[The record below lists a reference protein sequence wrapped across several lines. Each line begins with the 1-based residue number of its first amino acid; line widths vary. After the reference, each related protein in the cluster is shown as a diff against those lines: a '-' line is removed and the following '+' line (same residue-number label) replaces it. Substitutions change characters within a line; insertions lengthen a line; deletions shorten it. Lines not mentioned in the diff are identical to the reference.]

1 MTKVYRVYDDEWE
14 QPMGEIQIREF
25 AISQVYN
32 SPDDFLPENI
42 NFLNTDEKETLV
54 NLANKI
60 LNSPNLIPNTLTMK
74 EVKLILT
81 ERCFDIEELNIY

>member
-14 QPMGEIQIREF
+14 QAMGEVQIREF

-42 NFLNTDEKETLV
+42 NFLNTDEKEKVV

-60 LNSPNLIPNTLTMK
+60 LNSPNLIPNTLTME